1 MHKVTNGEYL
11 ENISSLFVVKNNE
24 NYNLRNNNIDYKLE
38 KPKPNFFK
46 KSISYSGV
54 KIWNEVPV
62 ELKSNCLSL
71 KPCFGTDLSVI
82 LKSAYHIM
90 WCTV

>member
-11 ENISSLFVVKNNE
+11 ENISSLFVVENND

-38 KPKPNFFK
+38 KQTLKLNKLKQTPKTNFFK
-46 KSISYSGV
+46 KSISYSDV
-54 KIWNEVPV
+54 KIWNELPV

-71 KPCFGTDLSVI
+71 NAFKRASL
-82 LKSAYHIM
+82 
-90 WCTV
+90 

>member
-38 KPKPNFFK
+38 KPKTNFFK

-54 KIWNEVPV
+54 KIWNELPV

-71 KPCFGTDLSVI
+71 NAFKTLLRDRPQRNT
-82 LKSAYHIM
+82 
-90 WCTV
+90 

>member
-1 MHKVTNGEYL
+1 MTIIIYEII
-11 ENISSLFVVKNNE
+11 ISIIL
-24 NYNLRNNNIDYKLE
+24 KLE
-38 KPKPNFFK
+38 KPKTNFKK

-54 KIWNEVPV
+54 KMWNELLV

-71 KPCFGTDLSVI
+71 NAFKTLLRDRPQHNTY
-82 LKSAYHIM
+82 KSHDIM